1 MTPEQEAIAEQL
13 IDRMKHNGGMTDWRE
28 FRDEQK
34 IESGTML
41 IVVRGLKE
49 LNITEPLSPDN
60 TMVRLTETVG
70 WTFPGFEAQRHLTHT
85 KKAADDERDKYDRLT
100 KRFIYKARFVPYILS
115 FLALV
120 VSVLAY
126 FKKTETKPPET
137 QSEQQATPPATNTN
151 SLLPADTLL
160 KTKPK

>member
-13 IDRMKHNGGMTDWRE
+13 IGRMKHGGGMTDWRV

-34 IESGTML
+34 IESATML

-70 WTFPGFEAQRHLTHT
+70 WTFAGFEAQRHLTQT

-115 FLALV
+115 FLALI
-120 VSVLAY
+120 VSVFAY
-126 FKKTETKPPET
+126 FKKPETKPAGT
-137 QSEQQATPPATNTN
+137 QSAQSLTQPATNTS

-160 KTKPK
+160 RTKPK

>member
-1 MTPEQEAIAEQL
+1 MTPEQETIAEQL

-34 IESGTML
+34 IESATML

-70 WTFPGFEAQRHLTHT
+70 WTFPGFEAQRHLIQT
-85 KKAADDERDKYDRLT
+85 KKAADDEKDRYDRLM
-100 KRFIYKARFVPYILS
+100 KKWVYKTRLFPYIVS
-115 FLALV
+115 FIALV

-126 FKKTETKPPET
+126 FKKPETKPPAT
-137 QSEQQATPPATNTN
+137 QSRVLHKVCQLGV
-151 SLLPADTLL
+151 S
-160 KTKPK
+160 